1 MLCIIA
7 HHYVVNSGIT
17 AQITQDNAMAFPAVF
32 SLLFGWGGKT
42 GINCFV
48 LITGYF
54 MCQSQAS
61 MRKFLKLVLEVEFYK
76 LLFCL
81 VFLLS
86 GYAPFSM
93 KEFLKAL
100 IPVYG
105 LGTGFIDSYLVFY
118 LFIPFLNLLIRAMDK
133 MQHLA
138 LVGLCLLV
146 GTMFQTFLKAPAAF
160 TYVGWFMV
168 LYFLGAYIRL
178 YPERYLDN
186 RKLWGTALLISLLL
200 SWGSVIAGAWV
211 YAEWGKGVYYHFV
224 ADSNKFLAVVTAVS
238 AFLFFKNL
246 ELGYRPIINR
256 IAASTFGV
264 LMIHANSDTMRRWL
278 WQDFLDNV
286 AAYYSSYYVL
296 HAVGSVLSVYAV
308 CALIDMVRIR
318 FLEKPFLKLYDEAC
332 NQEIGNAVDDE

>member
-1 MLCIIA
+1 M
-7 HHYVVNSGIT
+7 
-17 AQITQDNAMAFPAVF
+17 F
-32 SLLFGWGGKT
+32 
-42 GINCFV
+42 
-48 LITGYF
+48 
-54 MCQSQAS
+54 
-61 MRKFLKLVLEVEFYK
+61 
-76 LLFCL
+76 
-81 VFLLS
+81 S

-100 IPVYG
+100 IPVYS

-118 LFIPFLNLLIRAMDK
+118 LFIPFLNLLIKEMDK
-133 MQHLA
+133 IQHLE

-168 LYFLGAYIRL
+168 LHFLGAYIRL

-332 NQEIGNAVDDE
+332 QSRNRECS